1 MSAAKSETTL
11 EAKLKKLQCHFTWD
25 LGDNKT
31 KLLRLSETL
40 QDIGTDEGNC
50 WLGHIYNL
58 QGYIHFQLGTDEADK
73 ARSFFSKATEALN
86 RTRDADR
93 GPWLLVNYGNLAWL
107 HYLQG
112 EEAESQAYLS
122 KVTALMEE
130 FPSPSQDELH
140 PEICAEKAWTLL
152 KFSREQKL
160 LAGEYFQKAIEMQP
174 DMVAWQTSH
183 LLGLASIHKHNEN
196 ELEADFMERMQN
208 AKEQDPEN
216 LYLAAVCLKQ
226 RASRGEDVEDEAS
239 ELATK
244 ILGNPVSSYSGIKV
258 ILRIYRGNDSFARAT
273 ALAEEALQN
282 HPDERYLK
290 RCLALCYKWKINSR
304 GSRPTP
310 QMIDKAISLHKQ
322 VISLYPHSSFVKRM
336 DLANVYAKSPHGL
349 GEAEDIY
356 RELLKRDLQPADKQV
371 LYNTYAKFLNFE
383 RQDRNGSVDYHMRA
397 AKIPHESFYRQ
408 NSIKALEKIRDRG
421 RNRRGREIEQ
431 FLDRL

>member
-1 MSAAKSETTL
+1 MSAAQSETTL

-25 LGDNKT
+25 LDDNKSI
-31 KLLRLSETL
+31 LLDLREML

-58 QGYIHFQLGTDEADK
+58 QGYIHFQLGTNEANE
-73 ARSFFSKATEALN
+73 ARSFFSMATEALN

-107 HYLQG
+107 HYRQG

-122 KVTALMEE
+122 KVAALKEE

-140 PEICAEKAWTLL
+140 PEIYAEKAWTLL
-152 KFSREQKL
+152 KFSREHKV
-160 LAGEYFQKAIEMQP
+160 LAGEYFQKAIGMQP
-174 DMVAWQTSH
+174 NMVEWQTSH
-183 LLGLASIHKHNEN
+183 LIGFASLHKHDKN
-196 ELEADFMERMQN
+196 ELGADLIKRMQN

-226 RASRGEDVEDEAS
+226 RARGEDVKDEVS
-239 ELATK
+239 ELATR
-244 ILGNPVSSYSGIKV
+244 ILGNPVSSYSGIKM
-258 ILRIYRGNDSFARAT
+258 ILRIYISDDSFDKAI
-273 ALAEEALQN
+273 ALAEEALLN
-282 HPDERYLK
+282 HPDKRYLK

-304 GSRPTP
+304 GSCPTR

-322 VISLYPHSSFVKRM
+322 VISLYPHSNFVKRL
-336 DLANVYAKSPHGL
+336 DLASVYTKSPHDL

-356 RELLKRDLQPADKQV
+356 RELFERDLQPADKQV
-371 LYNTYAKFLNFE
+371 LYNMYAKFLYFK
-383 RQDRNGSVDYHMRA
+383 RQDRNGSLDYNMKA
-397 AKIPHESFYRQ
+397 AEIPIESFYRQ

-421 RNRRGREIEQ
+421 NNYRCREIEK